1 MQTCFAIHGFIMIE
15 VHYIITKY
23 SKKFECEKL
32 IKSMGFLNVLFKYYQ
47 VGLILNAL
55 NITLCFDNQ
64 EIVSN
69 QKF

>member
-1 MQTCFAIHGFIMIE
+1 MIE

-55 NITLCFDNQ
+55 NVTLCFDNQ